1 MLRTAAMPLL
11 FLAAL
16 VPASAAGS
24 AADAALRPPA
34 IRPQAA
40 GWQLAQNG
48 DFDVFYD
55 RYGRRI
61 LLDRE
66 TGEVVAVEPG
76 RRETSPELRRERRRR
91 DLRGDDPDGDGDY
104 VVRRLPGPDEE
115 YEPYPSDEGAAV
127 ARGGERLPRPDE
139 PGGEYLT
146 PGEPD
151 FGAPDDSPEDRIVR
165 DEPIERQPLDQVLT
179 AQPPPAAAPSESP
192 SVVQPAVPSS
202 VQTASREPADAGV
215 DNDATASMPPSD
227 AAALQPDAPMPAGV
241 REEVAA
247 LQVLLDRGGASPGVI
262 DGRFGSNVDKAL
274 VAYNGI
280 NDTNL
285 RSTDAVGIQ
294 AALAGTGGDP
304 FATYTITADDAAGP
318 FVAAV
323 PADYGDKARL
333 ERLGYSSVT
342 EMLAERF
349 HMDEAYLK
357 RINEGVNFNRP
368 GSMVRVAEVGGP
380 KSGAVARIT
389 ADKAAKQVHG
399 YDAAGKLLVSYPAT
413 IGSPDT
419 PSPSGIHA
427 VARVAFDPE
436 YTYNPKINFKQGQND
451 KVLTIP
457 PGPNGPVGSIWI
469 ALDKPTY
476 GVHGTPEPSRIGKA
490 ESHGCVRLT
499 NWDAAELAK
508 MVKPGVPV
516 EFVE

>member
-1 MLRTAAMPLL
+1 LPTLRPSILLLTLAAFAPVPA
-11 FLAAL
+11 LAAL
-16 VPASAAGS
+16 SAGGAPPRPAA
-24 AADAALRPPA
+24 PE
-34 IRPQAA
+34 A
-40 GWQLAQNG
+40 GWRLAQDG

-55 RYGRRI
+55 HYGRRI

-76 RRETSPELRRERRRR
+76 EQPSRAERRRERRLRELNR
-91 DLRGDDPDGDGDY
+91 DFGYDDDGFGDGGR
-104 VVRRLPGPDEE
+104 VVRRLPAPPED
-115 YEPYPSDEGAAV
+115 YEPYPGDDTFAA
-127 ARGGERLPRPDE
+127 RRPERLPRPDE

-146 PGEPD
+146 PDEPD
-151 FGAPDDSPEDRIVR
+151 FSDADRVAR
-165 DEPIERQPLDQVLT
+165 ETPIERRPLDAASPQPGDDAPALEPGDTADAEAPLDGGLT
-179 AQPPPAAAPSESP
+179 ASTPPDASVNVPASDAPL
-192 SVVQPAVPSS
+192 VQP
-202 VQTASREPADAGV
+202 EP
-215 DNDATASMPPSD
+215 
-227 AAALQPDAPMPAGV
+227 PMPAGV

-274 VAYNGI
+274 AAYNSI
-280 NDTNL
+280 NNANL
-285 RSTDAVGIQ
+285 KSTDAEGIK
-294 AALAGTGGDP
+294 AALAASGGDP
-304 FATYTITADDAAGP
+304 FTTYTISPEDAAGP
-318 FVAAV
+318 FVASV
-323 PADYGDKARL
+323 PTDYGEKAKL
-333 ERLGYSSVT
+333 ERLGYASVT

-349 HMDEAYLK
+349 HMDETYLK
-357 RINEGVNFNRP
+357 RVNEGISFNRP
-368 GSMVRVAEVGGP
+368 GSVVRVANVGAPKTGEV
-380 KSGAVARIT
+380 VRVT

-399 YDAAGKLLVSYPAT
+399 YGADGRLLVSYPAT

-436 YTYNPKINFKQGQND
+436 YTYNPKVNFQQGAND
-451 KVLTIP
+451 KVLRIP